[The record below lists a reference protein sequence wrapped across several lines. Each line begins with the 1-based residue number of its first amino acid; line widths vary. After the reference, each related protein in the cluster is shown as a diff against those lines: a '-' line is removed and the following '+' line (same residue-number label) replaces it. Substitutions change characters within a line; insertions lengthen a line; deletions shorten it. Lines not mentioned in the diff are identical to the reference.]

1 MQFICIEKFLKMSI
15 MKTYEVIDG
24 ECIIP
29 CSEKIVRTVP
39 RELRDNIT
47 RVVIP
52 DSAVIIGKDAFAG
65 CRCLTDVVLPN
76 SIVLISRSAF
86 ASCWDLTKIQLPDSV
101 VDIERYAFFNCSKL
115 EKITLPKAVSKIGF
129 DAFSFCSKLSN
140 IVIPKSVCIIEHNP
154 FRFCDLSNISVEEG
168 NDYYDSRENCNAIIE
183 SETNRLIAGCKN
195 SFIPDSVTII
205 GDDAFYQCTGLTDI
219 TIPDSVVEIGYS
231 AFSGCNNLTRINI
244 PKSVSKIN
252 LYSLIDC
259 DLTDIT
265 VSNDNQVYDSRNNC
279 NAIIETK
286 TNKLIIGCLNTIIP
300 DNVEI
305 IGESAFTGSSLNSIV
320 IPKCVNKI
328 CELAFYA
335 CKQLTNITI
344 TGSNTKFP
352 KDAFKECD
360 SVESILVPA
369 GSVEFYQK
377 QLPKRLHK
385 FVKEF

>member
-1 MQFICIEKFLKMSI
+1 

-29 CSEKIVRTVP
+29 YSEKIVRTVP
-39 RELRDNIT
+39 QELQDNIT

-52 DSAVIIGKDAFAG
+52 DSAVIIGKDAFGG
-65 CRCLTDVVLPN
+65 CRHLTDVVLPD
-76 SIVLISRSAF
+76 SIILISRSAF
-86 ASCWDLTKIQLPDSV
+86 ASCWDLTEIQLPDSV
-101 VDIERYAFFNCSKL
+101 VDIERYAFFNCSNLKAIIL
-115 EKITLPKAVSKIGF
+115 PKSVEKIGH

-154 FRFCDLSNISVEEG
+154 FRFCNLSNISVEEG

-195 SFIPDSVTII
+195 SFIPDTVAEICN
-205 GDDAFYQCTGLTDI
+205 DAFYQCSGLTDI
-219 TIPDSVVEIGYS
+219 TIPESVIEIGIN
-231 AFSGCNNLTRINI
+231 AFSDCNDLTSINI

-252 LYSLIDC
+252 LFAFINC
-259 DLTDIT
+259 DLTNIT
-265 VSNDNQVYDSRNNC
+265 VSEGNQVYDSRNNC

-286 TNKLIIGCLNTIIP
+286 SNILILGCKNTIIP
-300 DNVEI
+300 DNIEI
-305 IGESAFTGSSLNSIV
+305 IGQSAFLGSSIHTIV
-320 IPKCVNKI
+320 IPKYVNKI
-328 CELAFYA
+328 CELAFYE
-335 CKQLTNITI
+335 CKQLTDITI
-344 TGSNTKFP
+344 TGLNTKFP